1 MSISLDL
8 LDRAFTFYCPTRIVF
23 GIGSL
28 SRLPEELKK
37 FSFKKALLVSGPRV
51 SKTNAYALI
60 KECFSCAGSDL
71 SEFTMA
77 EAEPDIEVLN
87 SLAGIVRKSQPEIVV
102 GIGGGSTMD
111 LSKLAS
117 ALSVNEKEPASY
129 FRGEKIS
136 KKGPPIITIPTL
148 AGTGSEVTPISV
160 IVDNG
165 VKRALFNNALYP
177 ALALVDPRLS
187 CTATPD
193 ATASAG
199 IDALCHAL
207 ESMMSVD
214 SNPISDSL
222 SSKALGLACAYLER
236 AYCNGGDLEA
246 RAGLSA
252 ASLLAGMAF
261 QATGLCLPH
270 GIAYTYATKCS
281 MPHGSSVSLAAPYVA
296 IFNAPAIPAKT
307 RIIASAMGIDASG
320 ASPVEAGF
328 EIASKIFEIM
338 DTLGLPQTLD
348 ELGINESE
356 LESMVDDLL
365 TNHYRFVEKN
375 PRKPSRDDLLDLYM
389 DMHEG
394 L

>member
-1 MSISLDL
+1 MSISFDL
-8 LDRAFTFYCPTRIVF
+8 LSRTFSFQCPTRIVF
-23 GIGSL
+23 GIGSI
-28 SRLPEELKK
+28 SRLSDELKR
-37 FSFKKALLVSGPRV
+37 FNFKKALLVSGPRV
-51 SKTNAYALI
+51 SKTKEYALVR
-60 KECFSCAGSDL
+60 ECISSTGVDL
-71 SEFTMA
+71 SEFTMVD
-77 EAEPDIEVLN
+77 AEPDISILN
-87 SLAGIVRKSQPEIVV
+87 SLAGFARKSQPETVIGV
-102 GIGGGSTMD
+102 GGGSSMD
-111 LSKLAS
+111 FSKLAS
-117 ALSVNEKEPASY
+117 ALSVNEKDPASY
-129 FRGEKIS
+129 FRGEKIT

-148 AGTGSEVTPISV
+148 AGTGSEITPISV
-160 IVDNG
+160 VVDNG

-177 ALALVDPRLS
+177 ALTIVDPRLS
-187 CTATPD
+187 CSASPD

-222 SSKALGLACAYLER
+222 SSTALGLTCNYLER

-246 RAGLSA
+246 RTGLSA
-252 ASLLAGMAF
+252 ASLMAGMAF

-281 MPHGSSVSLAAPYVA
+281 LPHGSSVSLAAPYVA
-296 IFNAPAIPAKT
+296 IFNAPAIPGKT

-320 ASPVEAGF
+320 ASPTEAGF
-328 EIASKIFEIM
+328 EVASRIFDVM
-338 DTLGLPQTLD
+338 DTVALPQTLE

-375 PRKPSRDDLLDLYM
+375 PRKPSRDELLDLYM
-389 DMHEG
+389 DMYEG
-394 L
+394 F

>member
-1 MSISLDL
+1 MSNGFDL
-8 LDRAFTFYCPTRIVF
+8 LNRAFTFYCPTRIVF

-28 SRLPEELKK
+28 SRLPDELKK
-37 FSFKKALLVSGPRV
+37 FNFKKALLVSGPRV
-51 SKTNAYALI
+51 SKTKEYALV
-60 KECFSCAGSDL
+60 KECVSCACAEL
-71 SEFTMA
+71 SEFTMV
-77 EAEPDIEVLN
+77 EAEPDMSILN
-87 SLAGIVRKSQPEIVV
+87 SLAGFVRKSQPEIVV
-102 GIGGGSTMD
+102 GIGGGSSMD
-111 LSKLAS
+111 FSKLAS
-117 ALSVNEKEPASY
+117 ALSVNEKDPASY
-129 FRGEKIS
+129 FGGEKIT

-160 IVDNG
+160 VVDNG
-165 VKRALFNNALYP
+165 VKRALFNHALYP
-177 ALALVDPRLS
+177 ALAVVDPRLS
-187 CTATPD
+187 CSASPD

-252 ASLLAGMAF
+252 ASLLAGIAF

-281 MPHGSSVSLAAPYVA
+281 LPHGSSVSLAAPYVA
-296 IFNAPAIPAKT
+296 IFNAPAIPGKT
-307 RIIASAMGIDASG
+307 RLIASAMGIDTCG
-320 ASPVEAGF
+320 ASPIEAGF
-328 EIASKIFEIM
+328 EIASRMFEIM
-338 DTLGLPQTLD
+338 DTLGLPQTLED
-348 ELGINESE
+348 LGINESE

-365 TNHYRFVEKN
+365 ANHYRFVEKN
-375 PRKPSRDDLLDLYM
+375 PRKPSRDELLDLYM